1 MKHHISQSLKQP
13 TAYTNRVIYP
23 LFCDTVLRGTI
34 FTMTFSF
41 CLKLL
46 QSTDELTSVS
56 SRTQSVLPR
65 NWVGLCHE
73 IVYIYAIYANVY
85 FCLFKISTVGSMKR
99 QASFRRASNC
109 TWSDSQQ
116 KRRFGP
122 LEFFLHSD
130 AKMWRNGRPRLIYS
144 SYIQNHNHITKYCHI
159 TCSNNSKPL
168 FKSLWSL
175 NISKPRHIK
184 VYNHATI

>member
-1 MKHHISQSLKQP
+1 MRRHISQGLKQP

-23 LFCDTVLRGTI
+23 LFCDTLLHGII
-34 FTMTFSF
+34 FTVIFSI

-46 QSTDELTSVS
+46 QSTVELNPVS

-65 NWVGLCHE
+65 NWVGLCNE
-73 IVYIYAIYANVY
+73 IVHIYAVYANVH
-85 FCLFKISTVGSMKR
+85 FCLIKISTVGSTKR

-122 LEFFLHSD
+122 LEFSLHSD
-130 AKMWRNGRPRLIYS
+130 AKMCRNDRPRVIYS
-144 SYIQNHNHITKYCHI
+144 FYIQNHNQITKYCHV
-159 TCSNNSKPL
+159 TCSNNSKP
-168 FKSLWSL
+168 FFISWWSL
-175 NISKPRHIK
+175 NIPKPPHMK
-184 VYNHATI
+184 A